1 VNISKSRDGR
11 SLSHA
16 TLAEIRERAV
26 ERVVRDGE
34 SPEVVIRALGFHRS
48 VIYEWLGRFRRG
60 GMAALEAKPVPG
72 RPAKLGATEMQRL
85 VHTITSKNPL
95 QLRFPFALWTRSMIQ
110 ELIWREFGVSLSESA
125 VGRMLR
131 RLGLSPQR
139 PLFRAYQ
146 QDPQAVQ
153 RWREE
158 EYPAI
163 QKLAKAE
170 GAVICFGDEAGI
182 RSDHHS
188 GTNWAP
194 QGQTPVVRTTG
205 SRFGMNLI
213 SAVSAKG
220 QLRFMVT
227 PDRMTAL
234 VFVEFLRRLIHNQER
249 PVFLIVDNHSTHRA
263 RIVKDFVE
271 KNSKRLRLFYLPS
284 NSPELNPD
292 EWVWRH
298 VKNHRVGRQVITGPL
313 QFRQQVLTALHRLQ
327 KLTSVIRGFF
337 YDPDIRYAL

>member
-1 VNISKSRDGR
+1 
-11 SLSHA
+11 
-16 TLAEIRERAV
+16 
-26 ERVVRDGE
+26 VRDGE
-34 SPEVVIRALGFHRS
+34 SPEVVIKALGFHRS
-48 VIYEWLGRFRRG
+48 VIYEWLGRFRKG
-60 GMAALEAKPVPG
+60 GMAALEAQPVPG
-72 RPAKLGATEMQRL
+72 RPSKLGPKEMQRL
-85 VHTITSKNPL
+85 VRLITSKNPL

-146 QDPQAVQ
+146 QDPEAVQ

-158 EYPAI
+158 DYPAI
-163 QKLAKAE
+163 QKLAKQE
-170 GAVICFGDEAGI
+170 DAVIYFGDEAGI

-188 GTNWAP
+188 GTTWAP

-205 SRFGMNLI
+205 SRFEMNLI

-220 QLRFMVT
+220 QLQFMVT
-227 PDRMTAL
+227 PERMTAP

-249 PVFLIVDNHSTHRA
+249 PVFLIVDNHSTHKA
-263 RIVKDFVE
+263 RMVKDFVAE
-271 KNSKRLRLFYLPS
+271 TKGKLRLFYLPPY
-284 NSPELNPD
+284 SPQLNPD

-298 VKNHRVGRQVITGPL
+298 VKHHRVGRQVVTGPA
-313 QFRQQVLTALHRLQ
+313 QFQELVLNSLRRLQ
-327 KLTSVIRGFF
+327 KLPATIRGFF
-337 YDPDIRYAL
+337 YAPDLRYIL

>member
-1 VNISKSRDGR
+1 M
-11 SLSHA
+11 
-16 TLAEIRERAV
+16 
-26 ERVVRDGE
+26 
-34 SPEVVIRALGFHRS
+34 RALGFHRS
-48 VIYEWLGRFRRG
+48 VIYEWLGRFRKG
-60 GMAALEAKPVPG
+60 GMAALEAQPVPG
-72 RPAKLGATEMQRL
+72 RPSKLGPREMQRL
-85 VHTITSKNPL
+85 VRLITSKNPL

-146 QDPQAVQ
+146 QDPEAVQ

-163 QKLAKAE
+163 QKLAKQE
-170 GAVICFGDEAGI
+170 DAVIYFGDEAGV

-188 GTNWAP
+188 GTTWAP
-194 QGQTPVVRTTG
+194 QGKTPVVRTTG

-213 SAVSAKG
+213 SAVSAQG

-227 PDRMTAL
+227 PQRMTAT
-234 VFVEFLRRLIHNQER
+234 VFVEFLRRLIHNQKR

-263 RIVKDFVE
+263 RMVKDFVE
-271 KNSKRLRLFYLPS
+271 QTQGQLRLFYLPPY
-284 NSPELNPD
+284 SPQLNPD

-298 VKNHRVGRQVITGPL
+298 VKNHRVGRQAVSGPA
-313 QFRQQVLTALHRLQ
+313 QFQELVVSALRRLQ
-327 KLTSVIRGFF
+327 KLPATIRGFF
-337 YDPDIRYAL
+337 YAPDLRYIL

>member
-1 VNISKSRDGR
+1 MDRSRDGR
-11 SLSHA
+11 ALSHA
-16 TLAEIRERAV
+16 TLAEIRQRAV

-34 SPEVVIRALGFHRS
+34 SPELVIKALGFHRS
-48 VIYEWLGRFRRG
+48 VIYEWLGRFREG
-60 GMAALEAKPVPG
+60 GMAALEAQPVPG
-72 RPAKLGATEMQRL
+72 RPSKLGPKEMQRL
-85 VHTITSKNPL
+85 VRTITSKNPL
-95 QLRFPFALWTRSMIQ
+95 QLRFPFALWTRAMIQ

-146 QDPQAVQ
+146 QDPAAVQ

-163 QKLAKAE
+163 QKLAKRE
-170 GAVICFGDEAGI
+170 GAVIYFGDEAGI

-188 GTNWAP
+188 GTSWAP
-194 QGQTPVVRTTG
+194 RGETPVVRTTG

-227 PDRMTAL
+227 PQRMTAT
-234 VFVEFLRRLIHNQER
+234 VFLDFLRRLIHNQDR
-249 PVFLIVDNHSTHRA
+249 PVFLIVDNHPTHKA
-263 RIVKDFVE
+263 RMVKDFIE
-271 KNSKRLRLFYLPS
+271 QTNGQLRLFYLPPY
-284 NSPELNPD
+284 SPELNPD
-292 EWVWRH
+292 GWVWRH
-298 VKNHRVGRQVITGPL
+298 VKNHRVGRHVVTDPA
-313 QFRQQVLTALHRLQ
+313 QFQSLVLSSLRRLQ
-327 KLTSVIRGFF
+327 KLPDTIRRFF
-337 YDPDIRYAL
+337 YAPDLRYIL

>member
-1 VNISKSRDGR
+1 M
-11 SLSHA
+11 
-16 TLAEIRERAV
+16 

-34 SPEVVIRALGFHRS
+34 SPEAVIQALGFHRS

-60 GMAALEAKPVPG
+60 GMAALQAKPVPG
-72 RPAKLGATEMQRL
+72 RPAKLGPAETQRL
-85 VHTITSKNPL
+85 VRIITSHNPL

-110 ELIWREFGVSLSESA
+110 ELIWREFAVSLSESA

-131 RLGLSPQR
+131 RLGLSPLR

-163 QKLAKAE
+163 QKLAKKE
-170 GAVICFGDEAGI
+170 GAVIYFGDEAGI

-188 GTNWAP
+188 GTTWAP
-194 QGQTPVVRTTG
+194 KGKTPVVRTMG
-205 SRFGMNLI
+205 RRFGMNLI
-213 SAVSAKG
+213 SVVSAKG

-227 PDRMTAL
+227 PERMTAL
-234 VFVEFLRRLIHNQER
+234 VFIEFLRRLIDNHER
-249 PVFLIVDNHSTHRA
+249 PVFLIIDNHSTHRA

-271 KNSKRLRLFYLPS
+271 NTSGRLRLFYLWS
-284 NSPELNPD
+284 YSPELNPD
-292 EWVWRH
+292 ERVWRH
-298 VKNHRVGRQVITGPL
+298 VKNHRVGRQVITEP
-313 QFRQQVLTALHRLQ
+313 A
-327 KLTSVIRGFF
+327 
-337 YDPDIRYAL
+337 

>member
-1 VNISKSRDGR
+1 MSRNRDGR
-11 SLSHA
+11 ALSHA
-16 TLAEIRERAV
+16 TLAEIRQRAV

-34 SPEVVIRALGFHRS
+34 SPEVVIKALGFHRS
-48 VIYEWLGRFRRG
+48 VIYEWLGRFRNG
-60 GMAALEAKPVPG
+60 GMAALEAQPVPG
-72 RPAKLGATEMQRL
+72 RPSKLGPKEMQRL
-85 VHTITSKNPL
+85 VRLITSKNPL

-146 QDPQAVQ
+146 QDPEAVQ

-158 EYPAI
+158 DYPAI
-163 QKLAKAE
+163 QKLAKQE
-170 GAVICFGDEAGI
+170 DAVIYFGDEAGI
-182 RSDHHS
+182 RSDYHS
-188 GTNWAP
+188 GTTWAP

-227 PDRMTAL
+227 PQRMTAP

-249 PVFLIVDNHSTHRA
+249 PVFLIVDNHSTHKA
-263 RIVKDFVE
+263 RMVKDFVE
-271 KNSKRLRLFYLPS
+271 EAKGKLRLFYLPPY
-284 NSPELNPD
+284 SPQLNPD

-298 VKNHRVGRQVITGPL
+298 VKHHRVGRQVVTGPA
-313 QFRQQVLTALHRLQ
+313 QFQELVLNSLRRLQ
-327 KLTSVIRGFF
+327 KLPATIRGFF
-337 YDPDIRYAL
+337 YAPDLRYIL